1 LHTLFNILAILYAV
15 VAALVTVSYAL
26 VWYENANR
34 DPALLTG
41 RLRPGRLARAAWLIL
56 REAGWLTL
64 TILIQPFGWLN
75 RKQLP
80 AMHDQTPI
88 LLLHGLF
95 QSRACWWWLR
105 LRLRRQ
111 GFSVLHAVA
120 LPPWKD
126 VEVLTERVAKTVD
139 TLRHRHGVRRVHLV
153 GHSMGGIIARN
164 YLQIRG
170 GAGKVDCCVLLG
182 TPHDGSRLVPF
193 ALSPLAEL
201 LMPGSAFLRRLRRA
215 PLPEDSAILNIYS
228 RHDNMILPYDN
239 ARLAE
244 VPNQELTGM
253 GHTSLLFHR
262 QVIRLIVLHLKEHRH
277 DHP

>member
-1 LHTLFNILAILYAV
+1 MHTIFNILAILYGV
-15 VAALVTVSYAL
+15 VAALVAVSYAL

-34 DPALLTG
+34 HPALMKN
-41 RLRPGRLARAAWLIL
+41 RLRPGRLLWAGGLIL

-64 TILIQPFGWLN
+64 TILMQPIGWFN
-75 RKQLP
+75 RKQPP
-80 AMHDQTPI
+80 AVHDQTPI

-105 LRLRRQ
+105 LRLRRH
-111 GFSVLHAVA
+111 GFSALHAVA

-139 TLRHRHGVRRVHLV
+139 TLRHRYGVRRVHLV

-182 TPHDGSRLVPF
+182 TPHGGSRLVPF
-193 ALSPLAEL
+193 ALSPLAAL
-201 LMPGSAFLRRLRRA
+201 LMPGSEFLQRLQCA
-215 PLPEDSAILNIYS
+215 PFPENTAILNIFS
-228 RHDNMILPYDN
+228 RHDNMILPFDN
-239 ARLAE
+239 ARLPA
-244 VPNQELTGM
+244 VPNEELAGM
-253 GHTSLLFHR
+253 GHTSLLFRR
-262 QVIRLIVLHLKEHRH
+262 QALRLVIRHLKEHRH